1 MIFTIKKKK
10 VKVFHFTWLE
20 DWVGEAMERKR
31 GRRRQRLRVG
41 EKEEWQNG
49 NKREEDNLVKLTF
62 KKGENRGGE

>member
-1 MIFTIKKKK
+1 
-10 VKVFHFTWLE
+10 LE

-31 GRRRQRLRVG
+31 GRRRRRLRVG